1 MHLLATF
8 CVPPPHAHKLPNER
22 GFQSSLFYLLEKIIK
37 LLWFNPS
44 KTSCIESGP
53 RPKFK
58 NPFFCDLH
66 GFAPYCEDHALL
78 GTLYALY
85 WILD

>member
-8 CVPPPHAHKLPNER
+8 CVPPPHAQIKNKNAHKLPNER
-22 GFQSSLFYLLEKIIK
+22 GFQSSMFDLLEKIIE

-44 KTSCIESGP
+44 KTNYIESGP

-58 NPFFCDLH
+58 NPK
-66 GFAPYCEDHALL
+66 FAWCCTLL
-78 GTLYALY
+78 
-85 WILD
+85 